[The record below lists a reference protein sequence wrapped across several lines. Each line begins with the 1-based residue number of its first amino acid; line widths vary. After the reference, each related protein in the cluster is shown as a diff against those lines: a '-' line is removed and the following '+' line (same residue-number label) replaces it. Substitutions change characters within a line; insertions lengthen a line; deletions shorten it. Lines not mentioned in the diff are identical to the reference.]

1 MRIRSTAARSLV
13 AVPAVAAL
21 LLSAHAAEAT
31 PAGQAA
37 KGNNGTVKI
46 HDSSTGEETT
56 NNEPKVCTFYLDSF
70 GFDAGQDIVW
80 TIARMHSGNKETA
93 VLYGDI
99 PVDGKGHV
107 RTVDINLPDGQY
119 KLYWEAI
126 ELDHGKLPSTPP
138 KLNHPKQ
145 KVFKVDCGGRTPT
158 PTPTPTPTRTA
169 TTTPSATPTA
179 TPTQTPTKPAPTTP
193 STSPTVTPSATPTVT
208 PSTTPST
215 VPTVVPSE
223 TPPATPSATPSATP
237 TTTPSATP
245 TVTPVPTTPSVSP
258 SVTPSTTPSTTP
270 SVTPSTEPSTTPST
284 VPPASPTVTP
294 SASPSTTPSATP
306 SATGSPSPSASAS
319 PSGQAPAPTT
329 SGQAAKPTATVPVH
343 TAPPGTEIN
352 PDHPLIMPTQV
363 SVPTPIPGAA
373 LVGKDLAS
381 TGSDGTGTL
390 LVAGAGT
397 VLLLGGAGTV
407 VYTRRRRGAGA

>member
-21 LLSAHAAEAT
+21 LLSAPAAEAT
-31 PAGQAA
+31 AGGQAA

-46 HDSSTGEETT
+46 HDSSTGEEPK

-70 GFDAGQDIVW
+70 GFDAGQDVVW
-80 TIARMHSGNKETA
+80 MIAQMHTGGKETA
-93 VLYGDI
+93 VVYGDI

-126 ELDHGKLPSTPP
+126 ELEKGKLPATPP

-158 PTPTPTPTRTA
+158 PTATSNPPIKPTTAPSPTPS
-169 TTTPSATPTA
+169 TTPSATPT
-179 TPTQTPTKPAPTTP
+179 PTPTKPVPATPTTAPPVTP
-193 STSPTVTPSATPTVT
+193 SAPPTVTPSA
-208 PSTTPST
+208 TPST

-223 TPPATPSATPSATP
+223 TPSA
-237 TTTPSATP
+237 TPSATP
-245 TVTPVPTTPSVSP
+245 TVTPTATPSATPTVTPPATTPPVSP
-258 SVTPSTTPSTTP
+258 SATPSAAPSTTPSTAP
-270 SVTPSTEPSTTPST
+270 SITPSTEPSTTPST
-284 VPPASPTVTP
+284 APSTSP
-294 SASPSTTPSATP
+294 SAAP

-319 PSGQAPAPTT
+319 PSGQAPPPSPSGPAP
-329 SGQAAKPTATVPVH
+329 KPTATVPVH
-343 TAPPGTEIN
+343 TAAPGTVVN
-352 PDHPLIMPTQV
+352 PDNPLIMPTEV

-381 TGSDGTGTL
+381 TGSDGSATL

-397 VLLLGGAGTV
+397 VLLLGGAGAV
-407 VYTRRRRGAGA
+407 VYTRRTRRSS